1 MYGSRKLAERS
12 FSREAF
18 SSLREGLNC
27 GLGSREEVGDYGNNS
42 RQSTRL
48 EEVEDGGK
56 RGKPGTSGSEPY
68 QSCGEG

>member
-1 MYGSRKLAERS
+1 MGPGSWWRGL
-12 FSREAF
+12 SREAF

-42 RQSTRL
+42 TCRQSTRL

-56 RGKPGTSGSEPY
+56 RGKPGTSGSKPY